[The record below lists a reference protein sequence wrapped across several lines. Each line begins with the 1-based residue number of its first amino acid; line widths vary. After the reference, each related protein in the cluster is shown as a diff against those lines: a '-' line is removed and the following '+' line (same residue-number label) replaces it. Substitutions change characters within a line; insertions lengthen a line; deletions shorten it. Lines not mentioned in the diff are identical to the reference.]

1 MAELEPIDAELLQ
14 KLRRDPQVVG
24 LVYDRYAHRLVSYL
38 QQAGA
43 TEEVALDAAQETFA
57 RLIVQRRRVRTADDG
72 SLWPWLGVTG
82 RHLLRD
88 WQRRGAVD
96 VRARRRLGIPAA
108 DDEASEV
115 VARVEADRLRGRLR
129 LALGRLP
136 EEQRIAVAAR
146 VIDELD
152 YSEIAAAA
160 GASEQTVRQRVSRG
174 LRAMQTFLE
183 GGNS

>member
-1 MAELEPIDAELLQ
+1 MAEPTDAELLLE
-14 KLRRDPQVVG
+14 LRRDPQLVG
-24 LVYDRYAHRLVSYL
+24 TLYDRYARRLVSHL
-38 QQAGA
+38 QHAGA
-43 TEEVALDAAQETFA
+43 SEQVALDATQEVFA
-57 RLIVQRRRVRTADDG
+57 RLIVHRRRVRLTDDG
-72 SLWPWLGVTG
+72 SLWPWLVVTG

-96 VRARRRLGIPAA
+96 ARARRRIGIPAA
-108 DDEASEV
+108 DDEAGEV
-115 VARVEADRLRGRLR
+115 LARVEADRLRGRLR

-136 EEQRIAVAAR
+136 EEQRLAVAAR

-152 YSEIAAAA
+152 YAEIASAA
-160 GASEQTVRQRVSRG
+160 GASEPTVRQRVSRG